1 MKKLTFLLMA
11 LIVGAFSVQAGPS
24 KAPARSQVYSYLP
37 SGYIA
42 LGTYDNPNHI
52 YYSTQQ
58 QNAVPMGNVHGISII
73 GEVDGKYYSTTYAKA
88 ASGQSDA
95 GAGFIA
101 AMKVDGLLGGSQI
114 CNCQSG
120 TTINSVDFSAR
131 VEPAGEY
138 AARII
143 YTLHNGAWLTSRT
156 VSLGVWA
163 DIMIGDNDDAPIYCL
178 RNDQGKVYGLD
189 MKYKKDEDAAP
200 DEKIPVFTALFGQGV
215 TGVTPVD
222 DYWFGQFRNNY
233 NASEIV
239 GDYDNLCDIQHG
251 SGSSATFEYDVED
264 VFYMTEGGSYD
275 SGMGFCWKDI
285 TLAVGETVELSFIVS
300 ASEIDIEEPEPDPE
314 EAYNVE
320 VFNTEVWNDLPAD
333 HPAHIWGYYKNPFGQ
348 TGYIEFMVDGTRGTG
363 EWTRIEGDLISDSEF
378 DLPFVLNFDPDVTDI
393 HTLKL
398 RVNDGLGNYRNLDE
412 LDQEWEDVRSIP
424 MTVDPLTHYYD
435 GTPKTFVV
443 NVGGVFDYPFE
454 YTELGTYD
462 FSIYGDYEMNTIGIN
477 TIEFSIVKR
486 QPELNVVIPDDCVY
500 DGEEHAATVTY
511 DGDGIV
517 TVTYK
522 NTETGEESENAP
534 VEPGTYEV
542 FVEVSA
548 GECYNGIDKD
558 SYGEFTI
565 DKAPSEIIATV
576 PDNCLYDAQPHAA
589 TAELVVGDGDLT
601 ITYVNTATG
610 EVSEEAPVEPGT
622 YNVVVTVTETDHYYG
637 LEETVGTFTIG
648 LGGTEIDVD
657 IPEDCIYDGEPHAAT
672 ATMVVGDGEIV
683 ITYRTETG
691 EILTDAPVAVGTY
704 EVFVEVINSVN
715 YNDLPNT
722 SYGSF
727 TIGKAQ
733 TIIDVTIPED
743 CLYDGEAHAATAT
756 MIAGDGEIVITYVKK
771 DNREATTEAPV
782 EPGTYEVF
790 VEVINS
796 VNYNDLPNTS
806 YGEFTIGKLQSEIE
820 FEIPEDC
827 DYDGKEH
834 AATVTLV
841 EGDGVL
847 TVYYVDTKTGEVSED
862 APIEPGTYAVVVEVT
877 ETDHYLGIDR
887 TELGQFTIKTPPTGI
902 DEISSDS
909 VEDGIWYT
917 IDGRRVVA
925 PTERGIYI
933 RNGKKY
939 YRP

>member
-1 MKKLTFLLMA
+1 MRKFTFLLIA
-11 LIVGAFSVQAGPS
+11 LIVGVFSMQAGPG

-73 GEVDGKYYSTTYAKA
+73 GEVEGKYYSTTYAKA
-88 ASGQSDA
+88 TSGQSDA

-101 AMKVDGLLGGSQI
+101 AMKVSGLLGGSQI

-163 DIMIGDNDDAPIYCL
+163 DIMIGDNDNAPIYCL
-178 RNDQGKVYGLD
+178 RNEQAKVYGLD
-189 MKYKKDEDAAP
+189 MKYKKEEDANP

-233 NASEIV
+233 DPSEIV

-264 VFYMTEGGSYD
+264 VFFMTEGGSYD

-320 VFNTEVWNDLPAD
+320 VYNTEVWNDLPAD

-412 LDQEWEDVRSIP
+412 LTQEWEDVRNIP
-424 MTVDPLTHYYD
+424 MTVDPETHYYD

-443 NVGGVFDYPFE
+443 NIGGVFDYPFE

-462 FSIYGDYEMNTIGIN
+462 FSIYGDYDMNTIGIN
-477 TIEFSIVKR
+477 TVEFSIIKR
-486 QPELNVVIPDDCVY
+486 EPVLNVVIPDDCVY

-522 NTETGEESENAP
+522 NTETGEISENAP

-542 FVEVSA
+542 FVEASE
-548 GECYNGIDKD
+548 GECYYGIDNT

-565 DKAPSEIIATV
+565 DKAPSEITATV
-576 PDNCLYDAQPHAA
+576 PDDCLYDGEPHAA

-610 EVSEEAPVEPGT
+610 EASEDAPVEPGT
-622 YNVVVTVTETDHYYG
+622 YDVVVTVTETDHYYG
-637 LEETVGTFTIG
+637 LEETVGT
-648 LGGTEIDVD
+648 
-657 IPEDCIYDGEPHAAT
+657 
-672 ATMVVGDGEIV
+672 
-683 ITYRTETG
+683 
-691 EILTDAPVAVGTY
+691 
-704 EVFVEVINSVN
+704 
-715 YNDLPNT
+715 
-722 SYGSF
+722 F

-743 CLYDGEAHAATAT
+743 CLYDGEAHAATAV
-756 MIAGDGEIVITYVKK
+756 MIAGDGQIVITYVKK
-771 DNREATTEAPV
+771 DNREATTDAPV

-820 FEIPEDC
+820 FQIPEDC

-834 AATVTLV
+834 PATVTLV
-841 EGDGVL
+841 KGDGDL
-847 TVYYVDTKTGEVSED
+847 TVLYVNTETGVASED
-862 APIEPGTYAVVVEVT
+862 APIEPGTYAVVVAVS
-877 ETDHYLGIDR
+877 ETDHYLGIDE
-887 TELGQFTIKTPPTGI
+887 TELGRFTITELPSPPTGI
-902 DEISSDS
+902 DEINATS

-917 IDGRRVVA
+917 IDGRRVSA

-933 RNGKKY
+933 HNGKKY
-939 YRP
+939 YKP